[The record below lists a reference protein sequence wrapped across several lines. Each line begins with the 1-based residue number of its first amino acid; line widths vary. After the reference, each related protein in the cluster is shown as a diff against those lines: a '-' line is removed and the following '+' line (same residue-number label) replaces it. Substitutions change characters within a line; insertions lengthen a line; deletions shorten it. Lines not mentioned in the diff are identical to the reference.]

1 MPQSLTLAEKLIQ
14 SHLATDVELIPG
26 EEIPLKV
33 DQVLLQD
40 ATGTLTMLALEA
52 LELDRI
58 KVDVAC
64 QYVDHN
70 LLQADY
76 RNRDDHVFLQT
87 AAARF
92 GMHFS
97 VPGTGVSH
105 PVHMERLGVP
115 GAVLA
120 GSDSHTCAAGSLGM
134 LGFGAGSVEIAT
146 VLAGEPLSIRM
157 PEIMG
162 IKLTGKLNPW
172 VSAKDVILE
181 LLRRHSV
188 KGGVGKILEYY
199 GPGVETLTAMDRH
212 VIANMGA
219 ELGATTSVFPS
230 DEQTE
235 LFLIDH
241 GRPEVYRPL
250 AADPGAGYAHHDEVD
265 LSSLEP
271 MIARP
276 SSPDNV
282 VKVRD
287 VVGTPV
293 HQSYIGSSANPGYR
307 DLAIAA
313 HMIKGEQVDG
323 RVSFDLNPASRQVLA
338 DLVNEGL
345 LSELIRAGGRLH
357 QTGCNGCMG
366 MGQVPATNQN
376 SLRTTPRN
384 FPGRSGIADD
394 HVYLCSPE
402 TATAAAVSGEIV
414 DPRDF
419 AEQHGLKW
427 PEQGLLPTHPEPG
440 ASALMPV
447 LPVEKARATEIIKG
461 PNIADLP
468 PIEPLADT
476 IEPLLMLRVGDN
488 ISTDTI
494 SPAGS
499 EAMPYR
505 ANVPAISQFCFRDE
519 DPDYA
524 KKGRENLERGH
535 AVVAGH
541 NYGQGSSREHAVL
554 APRYLGL
561 RLVIAKSFAR
571 IHQQNLVNGGVL
583 ALTFVDEA
591 DYERLQSE
599 DELRV
604 KDLYEQLESGEQVI
618 VDVPGRGTEI
628 RTRHA
633 MSDRQKEIFRAGG
646 LINWLRAK
654 MSA

>member
-1 MPQSLTLAEKLIQ
+1 MSKPLSLAEKLIQ
-14 SHLATDVELIPG
+14 AHLLADEPMTPGRELQ
-26 EEIPLKV
+26 LKV

-52 LELDRI
+52 MDLERI

-64 QYVDHN
+64 QYIDHN

-76 RNRDDHVFLQT
+76 RNRDDHVFLQS
-87 AAARF
+87 AAGRF
-92 GMHFS
+92 GLHFS

-115 GAVLA
+115 GTVLA

-134 LGFGAGSVEIAT
+134 LGFGAGSVEIAS
-146 VLAGEPLSIRM
+146 VLAGQPLSIRM

-162 IKLTGKLNPW
+162 IRLSGQLNPW

-181 LLRRHSV
+181 MLRRHSV
-188 KGGVGKILEYY
+188 KGAVGRILEYY
-199 GPGVETLTAMDRH
+199 GPGVATLSAMDRH

-230 DEQTE
+230 DVQTE
-235 LFLIDH
+235 RFLKDH
-241 GRPEVYRPL
+241 GRPEVYQAL
-250 AADPGAGYAHHDEVD
+250 AADAGASYTYNDEID

-271 MIARP
+271 LIAKP

-282 VKVRD
+282 VPVRE
-287 VVGTPV
+287 VAGTPV

-307 DLAIAA
+307 DLAIVA
-313 HMIKGEQVDG
+313 HMVKGRSVDSQ
-323 RVSFDLNPASRQVLA
+323 VSFDLNPASRQVLA
-338 DLVNEGL
+338 DLANEGL
-345 LSELIRAGGRLH
+345 LGELISAGGRLH

-366 MGQVPATNQN
+366 MGQVPASNQN

-402 TATAAAVSGEIV
+402 TATAAALTGAIV
-414 DPRDF
+414 DPRDL
-419 AEQHGLKW
+419 AEQWGLEW
-427 PEQGLLPTHPEPG
+427 PEQDLLPAHPTPN
-440 ASALMPV
+440 ASALMPA
-447 LPVEKARATEIIKG
+447 LSIEKARNTAIIKG

-468 PIEPLADT
+468 SIEPLASDIRPIT
-476 IEPLLMLRVGDN
+476 LLRVGDN

-505 ANVPAISQFCFRDE
+505 ANVPAISQFCFRDI

-524 KKGRENLERGH
+524 QQGKDHQHEGH
-535 AVVAGH
+535 VIVAGF

-561 RLVIAKSFAR
+561 RMVLAKSFAR
-571 IHQQNLVNGGVL
+571 IQQQNLINAGVL
-583 ALTFVDEA
+583 ALTFIDEA
-591 DYERLQSE
+591 DYERIEPGDYLQ
-599 DELRV
+599 V
-604 KDLYEQLESGEQVI
+604 TDLHNAVDGGRDI
-618 VDVPGRGTEI
+618 VVEVPSRGLHI
-628 RTRHA
+628 MTRHS
-633 MSDRQKEIFRAGG
+633 MSPRQREIFHAGG
-646 LINWLRAK
+646 LINWLG
-654 MSA
+654 